1 MLINDPGSA
10 TSFRTEVQ
18 QVCIHR
24 RCVLYRIKV
33 SSMAAPNTGQRQECY
48 MARDTFYQ
56 CMVKNNEN
64 TEACKNEEKL
74 YHSKCLTSWVSACMV
89 LAAH

>member
-1 MLINDPGSA
+1 
-10 TSFRTEVQ
+10 
-18 QVCIHR
+18 
-24 RCVLYRIKV
+24 
-33 SSMAAPNTGQRQECY
+33 

-74 YHSKCLTSWVSACMV
+74 YHSKCLTSWVSACPLMYVAVHTQLIFTWGINNVDRYMLTKV
-89 LAAH
+89 LICYAGETF